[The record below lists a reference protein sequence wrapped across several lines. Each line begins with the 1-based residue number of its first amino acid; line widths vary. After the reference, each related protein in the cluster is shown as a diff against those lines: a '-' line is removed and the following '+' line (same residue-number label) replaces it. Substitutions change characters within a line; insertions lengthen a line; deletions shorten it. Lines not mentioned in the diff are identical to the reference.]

1 VEVVPGY
8 APVPATPPQAA
19 AAVVRATGAFGSGD
33 SGAVGMAFAVDGPH
47 AGFDLSF
54 DAFAPTITPPWVGGL
69 GGSMDAYGFSTA
81 HFAYPVLDG
90 PNFRLR
96 LQAGGSWLSVPSS
109 TSGGSTDAFGID
121 LGVSA
126 NVGLIGPLG
135 VEGHAHFTPYP
146 VPVIDLRLAAAIRA
160 GAFALTGG
168 YRVIDVAADSR
179 TGPAARFEGP
189 EIGLGLM
196 F

>member
-1 VEVVPGY
+1 
-8 APVPATPPQAA
+8 VPAAPSEKA
-19 AAVVRATGAFGSGD
+19 AAVVRATAAVGSGD
-33 SGAVGMAFAVDGPH
+33 SGAAGMAFAVDTPH

-54 DAFAPTITPPWVGGL
+54 DAFSPAPGGL
-69 GGSMDAYGFSTA
+69 GGPAEAYGYGTA
-81 HFAYPVLDG
+81 HFAYPVLEG
-90 PNFRLR
+90 PSFRLR
-96 LQAGGSWLSVPSS
+96 LLGGGSWLSVPS
-109 TSGGSTDAFGID
+109 TSYGGSTDAFGID
-121 LGVSA
+121 LGISA
-126 NVGLIGPLG
+126 NVGLVGPLG
-135 VEGHAHFTPYP
+135 LEGHAHFTPYP
-146 VPVIDLRLAAAIRA
+146 VPVIDLRAAAAIRA

>member
-1 VEVVPGY
+1 
-8 APVPATPPQAA
+8 
-19 AAVVRATGAFGSGD
+19 
-33 SGAVGMAFAVDGPH
+33 M
-47 AGFDLSF
+47 
-54 DAFAPTITPPWVGGL
+54 VGGL
-69 GGSMDAYGFSTA
+69 GGSMDAYGFSTV

-90 PNFRLR
+90 PSFRLR